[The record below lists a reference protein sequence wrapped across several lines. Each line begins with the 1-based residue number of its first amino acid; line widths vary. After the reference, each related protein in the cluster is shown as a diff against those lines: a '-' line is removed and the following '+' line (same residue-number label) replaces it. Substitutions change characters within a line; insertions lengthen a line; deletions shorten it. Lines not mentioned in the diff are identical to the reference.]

1 MKIIKSL
8 TLGAILLFAGV
19 FTSSILYSQS
29 KEFELGRNLEI
40 QYNIIK
46 QLQHKYVD
54 TINAEKLLTA
64 GINAMLESLDPYTEY
79 LPEDDNEDVY
89 EMIRSASY
97 GGIGSLIKKVDSLG
111 VVISQPYLNSPAQK
125 YGLEPDRKSVV

>member
-46 QLQHKYVD
+46 QLQQ
-54 TINAEKLLTA
+54 I
-64 GINAMLESLDPYTEY
+64 G
-79 LPEDDNEDVY
+79 
-89 EMIRSASY
+89 RASCRER
-97 GGIGSLIKKVDSLG
+97 V
-111 VVISQPYLNSPAQK
+111 
-125 YGLEPDRKSVV
+125 